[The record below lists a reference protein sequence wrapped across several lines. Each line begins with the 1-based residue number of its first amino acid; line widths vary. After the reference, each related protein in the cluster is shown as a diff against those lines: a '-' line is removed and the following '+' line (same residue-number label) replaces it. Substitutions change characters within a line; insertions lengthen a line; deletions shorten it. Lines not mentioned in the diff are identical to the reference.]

1 MNPLKAIKD
10 KVKNKF
16 NLTLARIEFNHK
28 YHLKKYILEQN
39 ILFCKEL
46 GISISKYCNHDIIV
60 SLTTYGERLHEVH
73 LAIESIMEQTMKANR
88 IILWLD
94 YSLQNTPLPKALQLQ
109 QKRGLEVKFCEDI
122 RSYKKLIPTLKI
134 CPNDAIITIDD
145 DLIYE
150 FDVLENLIIPY
161 LSNPSYIYC
170 HRYHRMILDKN
181 GKLLPY
187 KEWKHCY
194 NDMNPHTLNFPTT
207 GAGTLFP
214 PNVFCREVFNQD
226 EFMNICKHA
235 DDVWF
240 KAMSLKT
247 KTLVKKVNSHS
258 ERGDDYLEN
267 PNAQVNSLY
276 KINVLGES
284 LNDKQINDVFTTYDL
299 YKLLLE

>member
-1 MNPLKAIKD
+1 MLLFSKIKKRINSKIQEAIHEINYFQK
-10 KVKNKF
+10 KN
-16 NLTLARIEFNHK
+16 L
-28 YHLKKYILEQN
+28 LEQN
-39 ILFCKEL
+39 ILHSNIS
-46 GISISKYCNHDIIV
+46 GISQQKYCNHDIVV
-60 SLTTYGERLHEVH
+60 SLTTYGKRLNEVH

-94 YSLQNTPLPKALQLQ
+94 DGLQDKPLPQALQLQ

-170 HRYHRMILDKN
+170 HRYHRMKFDKK

-187 KEWKHCY
+187 KEWEWEQ
-194 NDMNPHTLNFPTT
+194 DGTEPHILNFPTT

-214 PNVFCREVFNQD
+214 PDSLDKEVLNQNI
-226 EFMNICKHA
+226 FMDICKYA
-235 DDVWF
+235 DDIWF
-240 KAMSLKT
+240 KAMAIK
-247 KTLVKKVNSHS
+247 KGTLIQKVYSHNN
-258 ERGDDYLEN
+258 RGNEYIII
-267 PNAQVNSLY
+267 PNNQDIGLY
-276 KINVLGES
+276 NTNVLGES
-284 LNDKQINDVFTTYDL
+284 LNDKQLNDVFTK
-299 YKLLLE
+299 YKLYQKINDTY

>member
-1 MNPLKAIKD
+1 MLLFSKIKKRINSKIQEAIHEINYFQK
-10 KVKNKF
+10 KN
-16 NLTLARIEFNHK
+16 L
-28 YHLKKYILEQN
+28 LEQN
-39 ILFCKEL
+39 ILHSNIS
-46 GISISKYCNHDIIV
+46 GISQQKYCNHDIVV
-60 SLTTYGERLHEVH
+60 SLTTYGKRLNEVH

-94 YSLQNTPLPKALQLQ
+94 DGVQDKPLPQALQLQ

-170 HRYHRMILDKN
+170 HRYHRMKFDKK

-187 KEWKHCY
+187 KEWEHCC
-194 NDMNPHTLNFPTT
+194 NDTTPHPLNFPTT

-214 PNVFCREVFNQD
+214 PNAFDEDVFDQD
-226 EFMNICKHA
+226 TFMNICKYA
-235 DDVWF
+235 DDIWF
-240 KAMSLKT
+240 KAMSLKNGRLT
-247 KTLVKKVNSHS
+247 QKVNNHS
-258 ERGDDYLEN
+258 RKGEDYFEN
-267 PNAQVNSLY
+267 PNTQDVSLY

-284 LNDKQINDVFTTYDL
+284 LNDRQIKDVFTKYNL
-299 YKLLLE
+299 YTLLS